1 MIHMTPTTYLS
12 PGEMSV
18 NGGRA
23 AILTLIA
30 DDAMRAHD
38 WDQAL
43 DCFNQARELTAP
55 LANNRG
61 KMHYIALNLA
71 RIDYCKGNYR
81 DALNALQ
88 NLVCDIDW
96 LMPSDIEIMAD
107 CCEKLGDNA
116 KALVLRQAAIDA
128 QNELDAL

>member
-1 MIHMTPTTYLS
+1 MTHMTHLT
-12 PGEMSV
+12 PGELSV
-18 NGGRA
+18 TGGRA

-30 DDAMRAHD
+30 DDAMRARD

-43 DCFNQARELTAP
+43 DCFNQARELTAL
-55 LANNRG
+55 LAHSRG
-61 KMHYIALNLA
+61 RMHYIDLNLA
-71 RIDYCKGNYR
+71 RIDYRKGNYR

-128 QNELDAL
+128 RNELDAL

>member
-1 MIHMTPTTYLS
+1 MTHMTQLTLA
-12 PGEMSV
+12 ELSV

-23 AILTLIA
+23 AILTHIA

-38 WDQAL
+38 WNQAL
-43 DCFNQARELTAP
+43 AYFCQARDLTAP
-55 LANNRG
+55 LAHNNG

-71 RIDYCKGNYR
+71 RIDYHQGNFS
-81 DALNALQ
+81 DALDALQ
-88 NLVCDIDW
+88 NLVPSIDW
-96 LMPSDIEIMAD
+96 LMPADIEIMAD

>member
-1 MIHMTPTTYLS
+1 MTHMTHLT
-12 PGEMSV
+12 PGELSV

-23 AILTLIA
+23 AILTHIA

-55 LANNRG
+55 LAHNRG

-71 RIDYCKGNYR
+71 RIDYRKGNYS

-88 NLVCDIDW
+88 NLVCNIDW
-96 LMPSDIEIMAD
+96 LMPCDIEIMAD
-107 CCEKLGDNA
+107 CCAKLGDNA
-116 KALVLRQAAIDA
+116 RALVLHQAAIDA

>member
-1 MIHMTPTTYLS
+1 MTNMTHLT
-12 PGEMSV
+12 PGELSV
-18 NGGRA
+18 TGGRA

-30 DDAMRAHD
+30 DDAMRSHD

-43 DCFNQARELTAP
+43 DCYNQARELTA
-55 LANNRG
+55 LLTHSRG
-61 KMHYIALNLA
+61 RMHYIDLNLA
-71 RIDYCKGNYR
+71 RIDYRKGNYSV
-81 DALNALQ
+81 ALNALQ
-88 NLVCDIDW
+88 KLVCGIDW

>member
-128 QNELDAL
+128 QNELDTL

>member
-1 MIHMTPTTYLS
+1 MTPTTYLS

-128 QNELDAL
+128 QNELDTL